1 MVDLNDRLR
10 REKTFG
16 ATPKTKF
23 PCDGKKRHFK
33 IKLSVLFGKMD
44 LGGMHLLW
52 TRDETWKMGELVVYG
67 PGVETCETT
76 GEL

>member
-44 LGGMHLLW
+44 LGVMHLLW